1 MEELE
6 AKRDNNSLQEDLH
19 DNWNRGLEVDA
30 AADEKT
36 DLKGR
41 IHEVEKLAEKISQD
55 RLELNEDMVKRT
67 V

>member
-6 AKRDNNSLQEDLH
+6 AKRDNNSLQEDLY
-19 DNWNRGLEVDA
+19 DNWNRGSEVDA

-41 IHEVEKLAEKISQD
+41 IQEVEKLAEKISQD
-55 RLELNEDMVKRT
+55 RLELNEDIVKRT